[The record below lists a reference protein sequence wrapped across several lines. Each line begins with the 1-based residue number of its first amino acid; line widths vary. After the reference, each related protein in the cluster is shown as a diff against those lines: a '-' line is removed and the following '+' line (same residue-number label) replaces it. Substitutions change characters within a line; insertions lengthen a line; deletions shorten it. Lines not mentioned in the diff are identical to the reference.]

1 MKAMTM
7 ACRAAAIFATGVVAF
22 SVLATSGDAR
32 AAEIKVL
39 HGGAF
44 TQLVEAVVPEFQ
56 RQTGHKVTTQRET
69 VGALQKRIEGGE
81 AFDLAILTPAAIDD
95 LARKGKIVG
104 GSRVNLVQVGV
115 GVVVKEGAP
124 RPDIS
129 SVDAFKR
136 ALVAAKSV
144 AYIDPQAGGSS
155 GIYVAGLLD
164 RLGIAA
170 EVKPKAVLVHGG
182 AVADHVA
189 KGEAELGIHQISEI
203 LPVKGITLVGALP
216 KEIQNYTIYAAGV
229 SATSA
234 NAEVV
239 RALIRSFGDA
249 RAVAAMKEKGM
260 EPAGS

>member
-1 MKAMTM
+1 MKTAFVAAM
-7 ACRAAAIFATGVVAF
+7 AAVA
-22 SVLATSGDAR
+22 LLSGGSAG

-81 AFDLAILTPAAIDD
+81 AFDLAILTPAAIED
-95 LARKGKIVG
+95 LAKKGKIVA

-115 GVVVKEGAP
+115 GVVVKEGAA

-136 ALVAAKSV
+136 ALLAAKSV

-155 GIYVAGLLD
+155 GI
-164 RLGIAA
+164 
-170 EVKPKAVLVHGG
+170 
-182 AVADHVA
+182 
-189 KGEAELGIHQISEI
+189 
-203 LPVKGITLVGALP
+203 
-216 KEIQNYTIYAAGV
+216 
-229 SATSA
+229 
-234 NAEVV
+234 
-239 RALIRSFGDA
+239 
-249 RAVAAMKEKGM
+249 
-260 EPAGS
+260 